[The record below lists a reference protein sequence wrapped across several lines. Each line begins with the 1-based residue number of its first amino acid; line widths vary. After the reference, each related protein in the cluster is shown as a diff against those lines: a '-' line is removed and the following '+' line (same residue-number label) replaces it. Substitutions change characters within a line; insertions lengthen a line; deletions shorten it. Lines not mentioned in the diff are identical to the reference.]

1 MDVVMP
7 PAPNSSSVPG
17 GVGSAG
23 EEADAN
29 GKQQQQQQQQH
40 HHQHHQQQGS
50 SALSVLY
57 AAPPFYSLKDI
68 VSKQAQV
75 AEEEEKVG
83 DVEYEDFGGE

>member
-29 GKQQQQQQQQH
+29 GKQQQQQQHH

-68 VSKQAQV
+68 VSKQAEV